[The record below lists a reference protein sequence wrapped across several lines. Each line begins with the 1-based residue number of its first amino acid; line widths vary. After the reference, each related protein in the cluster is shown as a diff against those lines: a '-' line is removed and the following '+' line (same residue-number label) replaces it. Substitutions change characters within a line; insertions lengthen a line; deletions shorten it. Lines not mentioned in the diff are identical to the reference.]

1 MSEPEPPT
9 VDVRTPASPALQ
21 QRDHRHPAIDAAL
34 LDSLAAAVLAT
45 HGVLRLEPTL
55 QGSLRRLMTATKQQL
70 PGPGRLTATVAGSD
84 KITVTRRPGPT
95 GRAETQVSVDIATST
110 LAPARQIARTVRE
123 AIVDCLQLNGH
134 QPGVIHANVLSIE
147 PSPRPTEQ
155 PVTAAEPTCGT
166 NAELTME
173 CDVLRSIALWV
184 KEAMRR

>member
-1 MSEPEPPT
+1 MSELESPT
-9 VDVRTPASPALQ
+9 VDIRASASPASR

-134 QPGVIHANVLSIE
+134 QPGVIHVNVLSIE

-166 NAELTME
+166 NAELAME
-173 CDVLRSIALWV
+173 RDVPLSVAL
-184 KEAMRR
+184 